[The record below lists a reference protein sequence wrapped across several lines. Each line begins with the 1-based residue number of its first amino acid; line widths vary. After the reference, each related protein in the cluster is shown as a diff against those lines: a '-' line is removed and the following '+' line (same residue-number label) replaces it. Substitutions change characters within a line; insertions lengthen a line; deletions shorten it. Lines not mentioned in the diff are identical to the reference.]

1 MEKFFFS
8 MGLGKFYQVIRTYS
22 AGAKCTC
29 RPHLRTYISDT
40 ICTEYVHMQGVRTYS
55 AGTICT

>member
-1 MEKFFFS
+1 